1 MIGLIDLDLQT
12 TKSINLC
19 PPNLEIMK
27 LATYYRTEEN
37 LFCNLISLKDNI
49 IEGYDVIYCFSEQ
62 FDPIIPDI
70 VKRQSNIIY
79 GGTGFTNGE
88 YIPFQNSIIDFTLP
102 KTWIYKNF
110 LKEKYDEG
118 IKTNIIN
125 QLLDN
130 TYYRRYA
137 GEEKLPMPS
146 IKSNKLLYLY
156 DTDFFSYDWED
167 TIQEAIDRKVRGIHS
182 THPIV
187 CKTLSQYFKLRTYPK
202 ITRSNDILLDTEVPL
217 DEVSYM
223 LKKYQNMFLA
233 DITKNTAVYIPI
245 GGTFQTN
252 LQYYKDLIYKLNLLY
267 SFWAY
272 NIPIKLKYMPPKIGT
287 TTSIINLLKL
297 IAGWSHLTNPASSIN
312 DRLMRKMAVIEE
324 KKILLKFHPSA
335 ADLFTQ
341 TYNDLS
347 RRGVWRV

>member
-1 MIGLIDLDLQT
+1 M
-12 TKSINLC
+12 
-19 PPNLEIMK
+19 
-27 LATYYRTEEN
+27 
-37 LFCNLISLKDNI
+37 
-49 IEGYDVIYCFSEQ
+49 
-62 FDPIIPDI
+62 
-70 VKRQSNIIY
+70 
-79 GGTGFTNGE
+79 
-88 YIPFQNSIIDFTLP
+88 P

>member
-1 MIGLIDLDLQT
+1 MIGLVDLDLQT
-12 TKSINLC
+12 TKSTSLC
-19 PPNLEIMK
+19 PPNVEIMK
-27 LATYYRTEEN
+27 LASYYRTEEN
-37 LFCNLISLKDNI
+37 LFCNLVSLKDTI
-49 IEGYDVIYCFSEQ
+49 MEGYDIIYCFSET
-62 FDPIIPDI
+62 FDPVIPDI
-70 VKRQSNIIY
+70 LKRQSNIIY

-182 THPIV
+182 IHPIV

-217 DEVSYM
+217 NEVNYM

-252 LQYYKDLIYKLNLLY
+252 LQYYKDLIYKLNILY
-267 SFWAY
+267 SFWSY
-272 NIPIKLKYMPPKIGT
+272 KIPIKLKYIPSKIGI
-287 TTSIINLLKL
+287 TSNIINLLKL
-297 IAGWSHLTNPASSIN
+297 IATWSQLNNPGISIN
-312 DRLMRKMAVIEE
+312 DRLLRKMAVIEE

-347 RRGVWRV
+347 KRGVWRA